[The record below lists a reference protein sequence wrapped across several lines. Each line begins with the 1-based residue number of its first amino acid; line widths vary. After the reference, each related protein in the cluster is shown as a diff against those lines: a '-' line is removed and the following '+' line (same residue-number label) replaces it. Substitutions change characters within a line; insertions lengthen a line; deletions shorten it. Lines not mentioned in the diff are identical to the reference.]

1 MKNQTPEQ
9 SYEIIKRVYEAIGR
23 VMPDESRTVLQ
34 GVKISI
40 EWTGTLE
47 VTVGEI
53 LLPVVDAQ

>member
-23 VMPDESRTVLQ
+23 AMPDESRTVLQ
-34 GVKISI
+34 GVKITI
-40 EWTGTLE
+40 EWTDTLE